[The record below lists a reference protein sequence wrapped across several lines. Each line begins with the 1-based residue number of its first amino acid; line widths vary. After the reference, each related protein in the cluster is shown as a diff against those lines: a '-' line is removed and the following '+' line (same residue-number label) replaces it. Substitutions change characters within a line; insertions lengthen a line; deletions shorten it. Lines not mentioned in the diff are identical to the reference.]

1 MSIMT
6 NENLSIAEDKQIGKT
21 ARIIA
26 GTICESKSLPFYLV
40 SFKPRGSSW
49 SRNGRLSVRV
59 FATIKNAFGGE
70 VPTQALRALEQDCEN
85 NLTGKG
91 SQKVLASLKIEDFVE
106 QYGTKVSK
114 KPSVKAKAKTSTK
127 SKPTAKVTPKE
138 DSMDSAINDFAD
150 ALEAKWTERLSKINS
165 KVTPKES
172 AKPATNAFAKSLEI
186 NMKAMDQEDEQSD
199 LINAML
205 ELAKS

>member
-1 MSIMT
+1 MT

-114 KPSVKAKAKTSTK
+114 KPSVKVKVKTSTK
-127 SKPTAKVTPKE
+127 SKPTAKVSSKDTSKSLKGFMKQCV
-138 DSMDSAINDFAD
+138 DSP
-150 ALEAKWTERLSKINS
+150 E
-165 KVTPKES
+165 V
-172 AKPATNAFAKSLEI
+172 NAFAKSLEI

-199 LINAML
+199 LINSML

>member
-1 MSIMT
+1 MT

-40 SFKPRGSSW
+40 SFKKRGSSW

-138 DSMDSAINDFAD
+138 
-150 ALEAKWTERLSKINS
+150 
-165 KVTPKES
+165 S

-186 NMKAMDQEDEQSD
+186 NLKALDQDNLQSEEIEAIQES
-199 LINAML
+199 LL
-205 ELAKS
+205 QTFELAKS